1 MANRNPFLK
10 EARAL
15 SDHEPAEMFAPKG
28 DVTARGET
36 QTMSKNRELFD
47 EMMSGIDAMRKQRE
61 GKITLRT
68 HEVNELLYP
77 DA

>member
-1 MANRNPFLK
+1 
-10 EARAL
+10 
-15 SDHEPAEMFAPKG
+15 
-28 DVTARGET
+28 
-36 QTMSKNRELFD
+36 MSKNRELFD

-68 HEVNELLYP
+68 HEVDELLHP